1 MDRITDGAS
10 PFAVARWDVGA
21 AGHAEVELA
30 AWRCDLFQQPPQV
43 ARQNGD
49 EANLV
54 GFRGSPIE
62 GFQAFLVGGH
72 ERRLI

>member
-1 MDRITDGAS
+1 MDRITHGAS
-10 PFAVARWDVGA
+10 PFAIAGWDVGA

-49 EANLV
+49 EADRI